1 MLMTILNPFITK
13 GYVSP
18 HYFCDRAEETG
29 KLISTVLNGNNVV
42 LMSPRRMGKTGL
54 ICHCFQ
60 QPELYERTYTFL
72 VDVYATRDLNELVY
86 QLGKSV
92 LGGLKSKGRR
102 VWESFLNAL
111 SSLRPSITFD
121 INGNP
126 EWSIGLGD
134 IKNLLSA
141 NEI

>member
-54 ICHCFQ
+54 ICHSQ
-60 QPELYERTYTFL
+60 SRQL
-72 VDVYATRDLNELVY
+72 AT
-86 QLGKSV
+86 
-92 LGGLKSKGRR
+92 
-102 VWESFLNAL
+102 
-111 SSLRPSITFD
+111 SSGSQFYRHYHQVT
-121 INGNP
+121 
-126 EWSIGLGD
+126 
-134 IKNLLSA
+134 LLSLHYSHEFLFYEHDQQCA
-141 NEI
+141 GYTCPSPYNHTYF